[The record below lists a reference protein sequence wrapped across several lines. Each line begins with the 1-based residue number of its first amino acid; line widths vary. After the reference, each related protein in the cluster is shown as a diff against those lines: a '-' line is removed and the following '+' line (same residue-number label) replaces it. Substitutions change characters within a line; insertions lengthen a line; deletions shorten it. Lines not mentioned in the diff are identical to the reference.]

1 MNHLESKLRQASKE
15 DMNHLE
21 SKLRQASKEDMNHLE
36 SKLRQASK
44 EDMNHLELKVTGIIH
59 QELRSIG
66 KEIHANNWR
75 TIVWMTTVLGGAF
88 SGVIYIAR
96 YLPAH

>member
-1 MNHLESKLRQASKE
+1 
-15 DMNHLE
+15 MNHLE